1 MKRQLNSFELLEERF
16 MEDSKTEK
24 HSHMPKI
31 VVPIF
36 NETHWELPSYATPL
50 SSGFD
55 VRANIKEQ
63 IVLKPGERQLI
74 PTGIY
79 LQLPPLLEAQVRPR
93 SGLANKHGI
102 SIVNTPGTVDADYRG
117 QIHAN
122 LINLGKE
129 EFVVEPGMKIAQVVI
144 VPIYQ
149 VCWEPVASKEDLE
162 ETERGTQGH
171 GHSGV

>member
-1 MKRQLNSFELLEERF
+1 MIKQLNSFELLEERF
-16 MEDSKTEK
+16 MEDCKSEK
-24 HSHMPKI
+24 GTHMPKI

-36 NETHWELPSYATPL
+36 NETPWELPQYATPL

-55 VRANIKEQ
+55 VRAHIEENL
-63 IVLKPGERQLI
+63 VLHPGQRQLI

-79 LQLPPLLEAQVRPR
+79 IALPPLLEAQVRPR
-93 SGLANKHGI
+93 SGLANKNGI

-117 QIHAN
+117 QIHVN
-122 LINLGKE
+122 LINLGSE
-129 EFVVEPGMKIAQVVI
+129 DFTIEPGMKIAQVVI
-144 VPIYQ
+144 VPVYQ
-149 VCWEPVASKEDLE
+149 VCWEPVSSKDALG